1 MRNALP
7 RCMLMLVLA
16 APVGLLVPVCSIGAD
31 TVTMKNGV
39 TIDGMVQEIPGG
51 ELTVVVAGR
60 SIALRR
66 DEVAGIVKNDKTGHL
81 DLETIQ
87 ARRAERDAKHLEDTG
102 LTLQQR
108 AEIMKLMR
116 NLQST
121 DPEISARASN
131 ALIAKGRELDLFR
144 YFEHCLPALSP
155 RFVPGVLDVLARL
168 DSRRARPLFLEC
180 CSHVDGGVRAR
191 AIALLGTNR
200 DFEAVDQI
208 ARGLADPVPAVRI
221 AAADALGALGAK
233 EATPALIENLKS
245 GDLRTR
251 HVSRRALA
259 QLWSL
264 PGEPV
269 DFETHDDWALFWGR
283 QAGTIANPIELSEL
297 LPLVLPG
304 ERFQDE

>member
-1 MRNALP
+1 MRKALP
-7 RCMLMLVLA
+7 PCIVTLALA
-16 APVGLLVPVCSIGAD
+16 ALGALLVPVRSIGAD
-31 TVTMKNGV
+31 TVTMTNGV
-39 TIDGMVQEIPGG
+39 TIDGQVQETPGG
-51 ELTVVVAGR
+51 GMVVIVDGR

-66 DEVAGIVKNDKTGHL
+66 EEVAGIEENDKTGRL
-81 DLETIQ
+81 DDQALQ
-87 ARRAERDAKHLEDTG
+87 ARWAKRNAKHLEETG

-108 AEIMKLMR
+108 AEIMKIMR
-116 NLQST
+116 TLQSS
-121 DPEISARASN
+121 DPEISTRARD
-131 ALIAKGRELDLFR
+131 ALIAKGREMDLFL
-144 YFEHCLPALSP
+144 YFEHYLPSLSP
-155 RFVPGVLDVLARL
+155 RFVPGVLDVLASL
-168 DSRRARPLFLEC
+168 DFGKTRPLLLEC

-200 DFEAVDQI
+200 DSEAVDQI

>member
-1 MRNALP
+1 MRKALP
-7 RCMLMLVLA
+7 PCIVTLALA
-16 APVGLLVPVCSIGAD
+16 ALGALLVPVRSIGAD
-31 TVTMKNGV
+31 TVTMTNGV
-39 TIDGMVQEIPGG
+39 TIDGQVQETPGG
-51 ELTVVVAGR
+51 GMVVIVDGR

-66 DEVAGIVKNDKTGHL
+66 EEVAGIEENDKTGRL
-81 DLETIQ
+81 DDQALQ
-87 ARRAERDAKHLEDTG
+87 ARWAKRNAKHLEETG

-108 AEIMKLMR
+108 AEIMKIMR
-116 NLQST
+116 TLQSS
-121 DPEISARASN
+121 DPEISTRARD
-131 ALIAKGRELDLFR
+131 ALIAKGREMDLFL
-144 YFEHCLPALSP
+144 YFEHYLPSLSP
-155 RFVPGVLDVLARL
+155 RFVPGVLDVLASL
-168 DSRRARPLFLEC
+168 DFGKTRPLLLEC

-251 HVSRRALA
+251 YVSRRALV
-259 QLWSL
+259 QLWSV

-269 DFETHDDWALFWGR
+269 DVETHDDWALVWGR
-283 QAGTIANPIELSEL
+283 QAGTFANPIELSEL
-297 LPLVLPG
+297 LPL
-304 ERFQDE
+304 